1 MDILKNK
8 TAVIGIAVAVIIILG
23 AGAAFLYSQNQP
35 AEQTSTTSTPTG
47 METQPE
53 NNNLIGLLQSG
64 KTQQC
69 NFSSGDENT
78 TTVGVVY
85 ISGDKLR
92 SDITIT
98 EDGKESDI
106 FMIRT
111 GDDNYVWGTGFPN
124 NTGVKM
130 TMNLEELAGDSKA
143 SQYVNPSEK
152 VDYKCSGWT
161 ADTAAFTPPTDV
173 KFMDLSEFMQGAIKD
188 AVTSKVPTPGKDASS
203 CDICNSLTGD
213 AKNVCLEQLNCQ

>member
-35 AEQTSTTSTPTG
+35 AEQTSTTSTPTNNT
-47 METQPE
+47 EAQPE

-98 EDGKESDI
+98 EDGKEADI

-111 GDDNYVWGTGFPN
+111 
-124 NTGVKM
+124 
-130 TMNLEELAGDSKA
+130 
-143 SQYVNPSEK
+143 
-152 VDYKCSGWT
+152 
-161 ADTAAFTPPTDV
+161 
-173 KFMDLSEFMQGAIKD
+173 
-188 AVTSKVPTPGKDASS
+188 
-203 CDICNSLTGD
+203 
-213 AKNVCLEQLNCQ
+213 